1 MAKVKVKLLTSR
13 VEQRGE
19 IQVSQGFGEII
30 EVDTDE
36 AKRLFDSQQAE
47 PVAVRK
53 KTEKAAKPASAKTSE
68 TR

>member
-19 IQVSQGFGEII
+19 AQIAQTYGDII
-30 EVDTDE
+30 EVDADE
-36 AKRLFDSQQAE
+36 AKRLFESEQAE
-47 PVAVRK
+47 PVTSRK
-53 KTEKAAKPASAKTSE
+53 KTEKATVSQAE

>member
-19 IQVSQGFGEII
+19 LQIAQGYGDII
-30 EVDTDE
+30 EVDSAE
-36 AKRLFDSQQAE
+36 AKRLFESQQAE
-47 PVAVRK
+47 PVVTRK
-53 KTEKAAKPASAKTSE
+53 KTEKATKSASAETAE

>member
-19 IQVSQGFGEII
+19 LQVHQGFGDII
-30 EVDTDE
+30 EVDAAE
-36 AKRLFDSQQAE
+36 AKRLFESQQAE
-47 PVAVRK
+47 PVAARRK
-53 KTEKAAKPASAKTSE
+53 SEKASKAGDAE